1 MTEIK
6 EILACTCSN
15 CGDTYNLS
23 EACKDFSP
31 LEYAEFI
38 YTPKTCL
45 RCGKEYM
52 PYENIH
58 KMDDFVL
65 EAIQTVKM

>member
-23 EACKDFSP
+23 EVYEKLSYSGCS
-31 LEYAEFI
+31 EFI

-65 EAIQTVKM
+65 KAIQTVKM